1 MQNNSFH
8 WEHLDKSFEEKISP
22 HKQSENN
29 WRKKYSVVFTVAFF
43 FTCIQFFIFKSCVN
57 SNQKLADTNK
67 YAVIVANKNMNKGDF
82 VNEENTK
89 ILYMDVSESKN
100 NFILNSEFSNFS
112 GSQLLVNSEKN
123 TPILKNMITIPL
135 QNKTLVEKI
144 PPGKRFF
151 VLDVDLG
158 SLTDH
163 IKTDDKVDIIAHMDI
178 PDFGKA
184 TETILDRVTVVDI
197 ENGHSLGFYLSPEE
211 IKILSFMKPYSEFSV
226 AIRNPN
232 DTVTKSEKPS
242 HSTSSYKTKKSS
254 TSSKM
259 IHLKLLR
266 ERKENNHVMENYRKK
281 IAETN
286 SRAKWK
292 YPFHWECH

>member
-8 WEHLDKSFEEKISP
+8 WEHLDKSFEEKTP
-22 HKQSENN
+22 LHKQNENK
-29 WRKKYSVVFTVAFF
+29 WRKKYPIVFTVALFS
-43 FTCIQFFIFKSCVN
+43 TCIQFFIFKSCVN

-67 YAVIVANKNMNKGDF
+67 YAVVVAKNSMNKGDF

-100 NFILNSEFSNFS
+100 TFILNSEFSNFS
-112 GSQLLVNSEKN
+112 GSQLLVNSEEN
-123 TPILKNMITIPL
+123 SPILKNMIKSPL

-151 VLDVDLG
+151 VLDVELG

-178 PDFGKA
+178 PDFRKA
-184 TETILDRVTVVDI
+184 TETILDGITVVDI
-197 ENGHSLGFYLSPEE
+197 EDGHSLGFYLSPEE

-226 AIRNPN
+226 IIRNPN
-232 DTVTKSEKPS
+232 DTVTKSEEAVTFNKFIQNEKIQ
-242 HSTSSYKTKKSS
+242 H
-254 TSSKM
+254 
-259 IHLKLLR
+259 ILKNDSFKII
-266 ERKENNHVMENYRKK
+266 EGEKRK
-281 IAETN
+281 
-286 SRAKWK
+286 
-292 YPFHWECH
+292 